1 MMSQTHRKISIERNL
16 LKIRLINQH
25 CEIKYS
31 GKLFSGQIR
40 NETKNTW
47 ELMTEKGLKRIP
59 KDQSKL
65 QITINN
71 QSYEINGNQM
81 KGRHEDRIKRMRKRK
96 W

>member
-1 MMSQTHRKISIERNL
+1 MSQSRREISLERNL
-16 LKIRLINQH
+16 LRIRLINRQ
-25 CEIKYS
+25 CEIEYS
-31 GKLFSGQIR
+31 GKVFSGQIR

-47 ELMTEKGLKRIP
+47 EIMTKLGPRIIP
-59 KDQSKL
+59 KDQAKL
-65 QITINN
+65 RITINN

>member
-1 MMSQTHRKISIERNL
+1 MSQNRHEISSERNL
-16 LKIRLINQH
+16 LRIRLINRQ
-25 CEIKYS
+25 CEIIYS
-31 GKLFSGQIR
+31 GKAFSGEIR
-40 NETKNTW
+40 TETKNTW
-47 ELMTEKGLKRIP
+47 EIRTATGLKMIP

-65 QITINN
+65 RIIINN

>member
-1 MMSQTHRKISIERNL
+1 MSQNRHEISLERNL
-16 LKIRLINQH
+16 LRIRLINRQ
-25 CEIKYS
+25 CEIEYS
-31 GKLFSGQIR
+31 GKVFSGQIR

-47 ELMTEKGLKRIP
+47 EVMTTTGLKRIP

-65 QITINN
+65 RITINN

>member
-1 MMSQTHRKISIERNL
+1 MSQNRREISLERNL
-16 LKIRLINQH
+16 LRIRLINLH
-25 CEIKYS
+25 CEIEYS
-31 GKLFSGQIR
+31 GKVFSGQIK

-47 ELMTEKGLKRIP
+47 EIMTTTGSKMIP

-65 QITINN
+65 RITINN
-71 QSYEINGNQM
+71 QSYEINGKQM

>member
-1 MMSQTHRKISIERNL
+1 MSQNRHEISSERNL
-16 LKIRLINQH
+16 LRIRLINRQ
-25 CEIKYS
+25 CEIEYS
-31 GKLFSGQIR
+31 GKVFSGQIR

-47 ELMTEKGLKRIP
+47 EIITTTGLKMIP

-65 QITINN
+65 RITINN
-71 QSYEINGNQM
+71 QSYEINGKQM

>member
-1 MMSQTHRKISIERNL
+1 MSQNRHEISIERNL
-16 LKIRLINQH
+16 LRIRLINQH
-25 CEIKYS
+25 CEVKYS
-31 GKLFSGQIR
+31 GQVFSGQIR

-47 ELMTEKGLKRIP
+47 EIMTIKGLKTIP

-65 QITINN
+65 RITINDKL
-71 QSYEINGNQM
+71 YEINGNQM

>member
-1 MMSQTHRKISIERNL
+1 MSHNRHEVSSERNL
-16 LKIRLINQH
+16 LRIRLINRH

-31 GKLFSGQIR
+31 GKVFSGEIR

-47 ELMTEKGLKRIP
+47 EIRTSTGLKMIP

-65 QITINN
+65 RITINN
-71 QSYEINGNQM
+71 QSYEINGKQM

>member
-1 MMSQTHRKISIERNL
+1 MPQNRHEVSLERNL
-16 LKIRLINQH
+16 LRIRLVNRQ
-25 CEIKYS
+25 CEIEYS
-31 GKLFSGQIR
+31 GKVFSGQIR

-47 ELMTEKGLKRIP
+47 EIMTNKGLKIIP

-65 QITINN
+65 RITINN

>member
-1 MMSQTHRKISIERNL
+1 MSQNRREISLERNL
-16 LKIRLINQH
+16 LRIRLINRQ
-25 CEIKYS
+25 CEIEYS
-31 GKLFSGQIR
+31 GNVFSGQIR

-47 ELMTEKGLKRIP
+47 EIMTTTGPKTIP
-59 KDQSKL
+59 KDQAKL
-65 QITINN
+65 RITIHN